1 MANMIDYNKNLI
13 FKKSRELLKKSFRKN
28 LILILYQN
36 RNENQFN
43 MGDLAYWPSAKPLS
57 KKDKFVKNRDFIKN
71 LDHIDQIWEKLK
83 FKFGDTLA
91 VCDLRGKCKE
101 KFSYSEL
108 ADLITKVSFSFKNYG
123 LKKGDVVTVISENSP
138 RWLVVDQ
145 GLMRLGAINAVRG
158 INSPSVELDYIIG
171 HSNSVGLIVQS
182 KEIWLKLNN
191 KEELKKRLKFI
202 INLEDEQFE
211 SLISWST
218 FISSVEKENSQNNNL
233 EKFNPEIDDVATI
246 LYTSGTTGK
255 PKGVPLTHANFLHQ
269 IINLAYIADPE
280 PGTSVLS
287 VLPIWHS
294 YERSA
299 EYFFFSC
306 GCSQYYTIPK
316 FLKDDITQIKPVVMA
331 TVPRL
336 WEAIHDGFFQALKK
350 MPSKKQKLIKFLISN
365 SSVFKR
371 SLRKIR
377 NIDINQI
384 TFKSK
389 IPLLGSVISRY
400 PLHKL
405 STIFLW
411 PNILRQLCG
420 EKLKFPINGG
430 GALPEHVDLF
440 FESLGVDVLVGYGLT
455 ETSPVLTCRRRELN
469 VRGSSG
475 QPLAFTEIK
484 IVNDDKKKILK
495 FREVGKILVRGPQV
509 MKGYLNNEIA
519 TNDVLSKDG
528 WFDTG
533 DLGFLIPNGS
543 LFITGRAK
551 DTIVL
556 SSGENIEPNPL
567 ETEILSS
574 EFINQIQLVG
584 QDKKCLTAL
593 VVPNVELVK
602 SKFLEE
608 DLSKLN
614 LNKKIGTFFKSQIN
628 NLLKSRLGARSEEQI
643 LDCYFV
649 DPFTLKNGLL
659 TQTLKQKEGNRK
671 KYLYK

>member
-1 MANMIDYNKNLI
+1 
-13 FKKSRELLKKSFRKN
+13 
-28 LILILYQN
+28 
-36 RNENQFN
+36 

-57 KKDKFVKNRDFIKN
+57 KKDKFAKNRDFIKN
-71 LDHIDQIWEKLK
+71 LDHIDQIWDKLK
-83 FKFGDTLA
+83 FKCGNTLA
-91 VCDLRGKCKE
+91 VCDLRGKYKE

-123 LKKGDVVTVISENSP
+123 LVKGDVVTVISENSP

-158 INSPSVELDYIIG
+158 INSPSVELDYIIE

-182 KEIWLKLNN
+182 KEIWLKLKN

-211 SLISWST
+211 SLISWRT
-218 FISSVEKENSQNNNL
+218 FISSVEKENLQNNKF

-377 NIDINQI
+377 NLDINQI
-384 TFKSK
+384 TLKSK
-389 IPLLGSVISRY
+389 IPLLATVIGRY

-455 ETSPVLTCRRRELN
+455 ETSPVLTCRRRGLN

-495 FREVGKILVRGPQV
+495 FREVGKILVKGPQV
-509 MKGYLNNEIA
+509 MKGYLNNELA
-519 TNDVLSKDG
+519 TKDVLSKDG
-528 WFDTG
+528 WFETG

-602 SKFLEE
+602 NKFLEE

-614 LNKKIGTFFKSQIN
+614 LDKNIGIFFKSQIN
-628 NLLKSRLGARSEEQI
+628 NLLKNRLGARSEEQI

-649 DPFTLKNGLL
+649 DSFTLENGLL
-659 TQTLKQKEGNRK
+659 TQTLKQKRKEIEKKYSLQIENMYENKFRK
-671 KYLYK
+671 KI

>member
-1 MANMIDYNKNLI
+1 M
-13 FKKSRELLKKSFRKN
+13 E
-28 LILILYQN
+28 
-36 RNENQFN
+36 
-43 MGDLAYWPSAKPLS
+43 DLAYWPSAKPLS
-57 KKDKFVKNRDFIKN
+57 KKDKFAKNRDFIEKLN
-71 LDHIDQIWEKLK
+71 HIDQIWENLKLK
-83 FKFGDTLA
+83 CGNTLA
-91 VCDLRGKCKE
+91 VCDLRGKYKE

-108 ADLITKVSFSFKNYG
+108 ADLITKVSSSFKNYG
-123 LKKGDVVTVISENSP
+123 LVKGDVVTVISENSP
-138 RWLVVDQ
+138 RWLLVDQ

-158 INSPSVELDYIIG
+158 INSPYIELEYIIE

-182 KEIWLKLNN
+182 KEIWLKLEN

-202 INLEDEQFE
+202 INLEDELFE
-211 SLISWST
+211 SLISWNQ
-218 FISSVEKENSQNNNL
+218 FISAGEKENSKNNII
-233 EKFNPEIDDVATI
+233 EKFNPKIDDVATI

-269 IINLAYIADPE
+269 IINLAYIADPK
-280 PGTSVLS
+280 PGTTVLS

-350 MPSKKQKLIKFLISN
+350 MPYKKQKLIKFLISN

-371 SLRKIR
+371 SLSKIR
-377 NIDINQI
+377 NLDINQI

-420 EKLKFPINGG
+420 EKLRFPINGG

-495 FREVGKILVRGPQV
+495 FREVGKILVKGPQV
-509 MKGYLNNEIA
+509 MKGYLNNELA
-519 TNDVLSKDG
+519 TKDVLSKDG

-574 EFINQIQLVG
+574 EFINQVQLVG

-593 VVPNVELVK
+593 VVPNVEVVK
-602 SKFLEE
+602 NKFLEE

-614 LNKKIGTFFKSQIN
+614 QNNDISTFFKSQIN
-628 NLLKSRLGARSEEQI
+628 NLLKCRIGARLEEQI

-649 DPFTLKNGLL
+649 EPFTLENGLL
-659 TQTLKQKEGNRK
+659 TQTLKQKRK
-671 KYLYK
+671 EIEKHYSLQIENMYENKFNKKI

>member
-1 MANMIDYNKNLI
+1 M
-13 FKKSRELLKKSFRKN
+13 S
-28 LILILYQN
+28 
-36 RNENQFN
+36 
-43 MGDLAYWPSAKPLS
+43 DLAYWPAAKPLF
-57 KKDKFVKNRDFIKN
+57 KKNTFAKNRDFIKN

-83 FKFGDTLA
+83 FKCGDTLA
-91 VCDLRGKCKE
+91 VCDLRGKYKE

-108 ADLITKVSFSFKNYG
+108 ADLITKVSFSFENYG

-138 RWLVVDQ
+138 RWLAVDQ

-484 IVNDDKKKILK
+484 IVNENKKKILK
-495 FREVGKILVRGPQV
+495 FREVGKIFVKGPQV
-509 MKGYLNNEIA
+509 MKGYLNNELA
-519 TNDVLSKDG
+519 TKDVLSKDG

-584 QDKKCLTAL
+584 QD
-593 VVPNVELVK
+593 
-602 SKFLEE
+602 
-608 DLSKLN
+608 
-614 LNKKIGTFFKSQIN
+614 
-628 NLLKSRLGARSEEQI
+628 
-643 LDCYFV
+643 
-649 DPFTLKNGLL
+649 
-659 TQTLKQKEGNRK
+659 
-671 KYLYK
+671 

>member
-1 MANMIDYNKNLI
+1 MN
-13 FKKSRELLKKSFRKN
+13 
-28 LILILYQN
+28 
-36 RNENQFN
+36 
-43 MGDLAYWPSAKPLS
+43 DLAYCRGDQSIS
-57 KKDKFVKNRDFIKN
+57 RNDKFTSNRNDIEN
-71 LDHIDQIWEKLK
+71 LIHVDQIWEYLK
-83 FKFGDTLA
+83 FKCGDILA
-91 VCDLRGKCKE
+91 VSDLRGKNKE

-108 ADLITKVSFSFKNYG
+108 ADLITKVSKSFKNYG
-123 LKKGDVVTVISENSP
+123 LVKGDVVTVISENSP
-138 RWLVVDQ
+138 RWLIADQ

-158 INSPSVELDYIIG
+158 INSPSVELDYIIE

-182 KEIWLKLNN
+182 KETWLKLNQ

-202 INLEDEQFE
+202 INLEDEEFE
-211 SLISWST
+211 SLISWSQ
-218 FISSVEKENSQNNNL
+218 FIKGVEKENSQNNFFEKDNL
-233 EKFNPEIDDVATI
+233 QINDIATI

-269 IINLAYIADPE
+269 IINLAYIADPD

-306 GCSQYYTIPK
+306 GCTQYYTIPK
-316 FLKDDITQIKPVVMA
+316 FLKEDITQIKPVVMA

-350 MPSKKQKLIKFLISN
+350 MPSNKQRLLKFLIKN
-365 SSVFKR
+365 SSSVKKN
-371 SLRKIR
+371 LRKIK
-377 NIDINQI
+377 NLDINQI
-384 TFKSK
+384 SLIAK
-389 IPLLGSVISRY
+389 IPLLGSCFVRF

-405 STIFLW
+405 ATIFLW
-411 PNILRQLCG
+411 PSILRQLCG

-440 FESLGVDVLVGYGLT
+440 FESLGIDVLVGYGLT

-475 QPLAFTEIK
+475 QPLKFTEIK
-484 IVNDDKKKILK
+484 IVNEDKTQILN
-495 FREVGKILVRGPQV
+495 FREIGKILVKGPQV
-509 MKGYLNNEIA
+509 MKGYLNNELA
-519 TNDVLSKDG
+519 TKDVLSKDG

-593 VVPNVELVK
+593 VVPNIELVEN
-602 SKFLEE
+602 KFLEK

-614 LNKKIGTFFKSQIN
+614 INKNVGSFFKSQIN
-628 NLLKSRLGARSEEQI
+628 NLLKNRLGSRFEEQI

-649 DPFTLKNGLL
+649 DAFTLENGLL
-659 TQTLKQKEGNRK
+659 TQTLKQKRK
-671 KYLYK
+671 EIEKLYSSQIESMYEKQIKKENLI

>member
-1 MANMIDYNKNLI
+1 
-13 FKKSRELLKKSFRKN
+13 
-28 LILILYQN
+28 
-36 RNENQFN
+36 
-43 MGDLAYWPSAKPLS
+43 MGDLAYWPAAKPLS
-57 KKDKFVKNRDFIKN
+57 KKDKFAKNRDFIEKLN
-71 LDHIDQIWEKLK
+71 HIDQIWENLK
-83 FKFGDTLA
+83 FKCGDTLA
-91 VCDLRGKCKE
+91 VCDLRGKYKE

-123 LKKGDVVTVISENSP
+123 LVKGDVVTVISENSP
-138 RWLVVDQ
+138 RWLVVDL

-158 INSPSVELDYIIG
+158 INSPSVELDYIIE
-171 HSNSVGLIVQS
+171 HSDSVGLIVQS

-211 SLISWST
+211 SLISWNQ
-218 FISSVEKENSQNNNL
+218 FIRAAEKENSKNNII
-233 EKFNPEIDDVATI
+233 EKFNPKIDDVATI

-350 MPSKKQKLIKFLISN
+350 MPSKKQKLIKFLITN

-389 IPLLGSVISRY
+389 IPLLVSVISRY

-475 QPLAFTEIK
+475 QPLSFTEIK
-484 IVNDDKKKILK
+484 IVNDDKIKILK
-495 FREVGKILVRGPQV
+495 FREIVKILVRGPQV

-614 LNKKIGTFFKSQIN
+614 LNKNIGTFFKSQIN
-628 NLLKSRLGARSEEQI
+628 NLLKSRLGSRSEEQI
-643 LDCYFV
+643 LDCYLV
-649 DPFTLKNGLL
+649 EAFTLENGLL
-659 TQTLKQKEGNRK
+659 TQTLKQKRKEIEK
-671 KYLYK
+671 KYSLQIENMYENKFSKKI

>member
-1 MANMIDYNKNLI
+1 MN
-13 FKKSRELLKKSFRKN
+13 
-28 LILILYQN
+28 
-36 RNENQFN
+36 
-43 MGDLAYWPSAKPLS
+43 DLAYCRGDKSLS
-57 KKDKFVKNRDFIKN
+57 RNDKFTSNRNDIEN
-71 LDHIDQIWEKLK
+71 LIHVDQIWEYLK
-83 FKFGDTLA
+83 FKCGDILA
-91 VCDLRGKCKE
+91 VSDLRGKNKE

-108 ADLITKVSFSFKNYG
+108 ADLITKVSKSFINYG
-123 LKKGDVVTVISENSP
+123 LVKGDVVTVIAENSP
-138 RWLVVDQ
+138 RWLIADQ

-158 INSPSVELDYIIG
+158 INSPTVELDYIIE
-171 HSNSVGLIVQS
+171 HSNSVGLIIQS
-182 KEIWLKLNN
+182 KDTWLKLNQR
-191 KEELKKRLKFI
+191 EELKKRLKFI

-211 SLISWST
+211 SLISWSQ
-218 FISSVEKENSQNNNL
+218 FIKGGEKEHSQTNVF
-233 EKFNPEIDDVATI
+233 EKDKLQIDDVATI

-269 IINLAYIADPE
+269 IINLAYIADPH

-306 GCSQYYTIPK
+306 GCSQFYTIPK

-336 WEAIHDGFFQALKK
+336 WEAIHDGFYNALKK
-350 MPSKKQKLIKFLISN
+350 MPSNKQKLLKFLIKN
-365 SSVFKR
+365 SSVVKKNF
-371 SLRKIR
+371 RKIK
-377 NIDINQI
+377 NLDINQTPFI
-384 TFKSK
+384 AK
-389 IPLLGSVISRY
+389 IPLLFSFFVRF

-411 PNILRQLCG
+411 PSILRQLCG

-440 FESLGVDVLVGYGLT
+440 FESLGIDVLVGYGLT
-455 ETSPVLTCRRRELN
+455 ETSPVLTCRRRDLN

-475 QPLAFTEIK
+475 QPLKFTEVK
-484 IVNDDKKKILK
+484 IVNEDKKKILK
-495 FREVGKILVRGPQV
+495 FREIGKILVKGPQV
-509 MKGYLNNEIA
+509 MKGYLNNDFA
-519 TNDVLSKDG
+519 TQDVLSKDG

-584 QDKKCLTAL
+584 QDKKCLTAI
-593 VVPNVELVK
+593 VVPNIELVEN
-602 SKFLEE
+602 KFLEK
-608 DLSKLN
+608 DLSE
-614 LNKKIGTFFKSQIN
+614 LNKNKNVASFFKSQIN
-628 NLLKSRLGARSEEQI
+628 NLLKSRLGSRSEEQI

-649 DPFTLKNGLL
+649 DAFTLENGLL
-659 TQTLKQKEGNRK
+659 TQTLKQKRK
-671 KYLYK
+671 EIEKLYSSQIESMYEKQIKKENLI

>member
-1 MANMIDYNKNLI
+1 M
-13 FKKSRELLKKSFRKN
+13 S
-28 LILILYQN
+28 
-36 RNENQFN
+36 
-43 MGDLAYWPSAKPLS
+43 DLAYWPAAKPLS
-57 KKDKFVKNRDFIKN
+57 KKDKFAKNRDFIKN

-83 FKFGDTLA
+83 FKCGDALA
-91 VCDLRGKCKE
+91 VCDLRGKYKE

-138 RWLVVDQ
+138 RWLAVDQ

-211 SLISWST
+211 SLISWSK

-316 FLKDDITQIKPVVMA
+316 FLKDDITQVKPVVMA

-365 SSVFKR
+365 SSVFKK

-377 NIDINQI
+377 NLDINQT

-389 IPLLGSVISRY
+389 IPLLGSVICRY

-411 PNILRQLCG
+411 QNILRQLCG

-440 FESLGVDVLVGYGLT
+440 FECLGVDVLVGYGLT

-495 FREVGKILVRGPQV
+495 FREVGKILVKGPQV
-509 MKGYLNNEIA
+509 MKGYLNNELA
-519 TNDVLSKDG
+519 TKDVLSKDG

-574 EFINQIQLVG
+574 EFINQVQLVG

-593 VVPNVELVK
+593 VVPNIEMVK
-602 SKFLEE
+602 NKFLEE
-608 DLSKLN
+608 DLSILN
-614 LNKKIGTFFKSQIN
+614 LNKNIGTFFKSQIN
-628 NLLKSRLGARSEEQI
+628 NLLKGRLGARLEEQI

-649 DPFTLKNGLL
+649 DAFTLENGLL
-659 TQTLKQKEGNRK
+659 TQTLKQKRKEIEK
-671 KYLYK
+671 KYSSQIENMYENKFSKKI

>member
-1 MANMIDYNKNLI
+1 
-13 FKKSRELLKKSFRKN
+13 
-28 LILILYQN
+28 
-36 RNENQFN
+36 

-57 KKDKFVKNRDFIKN
+57 KKDKFAKNRDFIKN
-71 LDHIDQIWEKLK
+71 LNHIDQIWEKLK
-83 FKFGDTLA
+83 IKCGDTLA
-91 VCDLRGKCKE
+91 LCDLRGKYRE

-123 LKKGDVVTVISENSP
+123 LVKGDVVTVISENSP
-138 RWLVVDQ
+138 RWLIVDQ

-158 INSPSVELDYIIG
+158 INSPSVELDYIIE

-211 SLISWST
+211 NLISWSI
-218 FISSVEKENSQNNNL
+218 FISSVEKENSQNNNF
-233 EKFNPEIDDVATI
+233 EKFNPKIDDVATI

-316 FLKDDITQIKPVVMA
+316 FLKDDITLIKPVVMA

-377 NIDINQI
+377 NLDIYQI

-389 IPLLGSVISRY
+389 IPLLGSIIGRY
-400 PLHKL
+400 PLHKF

-484 IVNDDKKKILK
+484 IVNDDKKKILE
-495 FREVGKILVRGPQV
+495 FREVGKILVKGPQV
-509 MKGYLNNEIA
+509 MKGYLNNELA
-519 TNDVLSKDG
+519 TKDVLSKDG

-593 VVPNVELVK
+593 VVPNVEFVK
-602 SKFLEE
+602 NKFLEE

-614 LNKKIGTFFKSQIN
+614 LDKNIGTFFKLQIN
-628 NLLKSRLGARSEEQI
+628 NLLKSRLGARPEEQI

-649 DPFTLKNGLL
+649 DSFTLENGLL
-659 TQTLKQKEGNRK
+659 TQTLKQKRKEIEK
-671 KYLYK
+671 KYSLQIENMYEQKFSKKN

>member
-1 MANMIDYNKNLI
+1 
-13 FKKSRELLKKSFRKN
+13 
-28 LILILYQN
+28 
-36 RNENQFN
+36 
-43 MGDLAYWPSAKPLS
+43 MGDLAYWPAAKPLS
-57 KKDKFVKNRDFIKN
+57 KKNTFAKNRDFIKN

-83 FKFGDTLA
+83 FKCGDTLA
-91 VCDLRGKCKE
+91 VCDLRGKYKE

-108 ADLITKVSFSFKNYG
+108 ADLITKVSFSFENYG

-138 RWLVVDQ
+138 RWLAVDQ

-400 PLHKL
+400 TLHIL

-475 QPLAFTEIK
+475 QPLSFTEIK

-593 VVPNVELVK
+593 VVPNLELVK
-602 SKFLEE
+602 NKFLEE
-608 DLSKLN
+608 NLSKLN
-614 LNKKIGTFFKSQIN
+614 LNKNIAAFFKSQIN
-628 NLLKSRLGARSEEQI
+628 NLLKSRLGARLEEQI

-649 DPFTLKNGLL
+649 DAFTLENGLL
-659 TQTLKQKEGNRK
+659 TQTLKQKRKEIEK
-671 KYLYK
+671 KYSLQIENMYENKFSKKI

>member
-1 MANMIDYNKNLI
+1 
-13 FKKSRELLKKSFRKN
+13 
-28 LILILYQN
+28 
-36 RNENQFN
+36 
-43 MGDLAYWPSAKPLS
+43 MGDLAYWPAAKPLS
-57 KKDKFVKNRDFIKN
+57 KKNTFTKNRDFIKN

-83 FKFGDTLA
+83 FKCGDTLA
-91 VCDLRGKCKE
+91 VCDLRGKYKE

-108 ADLITKVSFSFKNYG
+108 ADLITKVSSSFENYG

-138 RWLVVDQ
+138 RWLAVDQ

-202 INLEDEQFE
+202 VNLEDEQFE

-475 QPLAFTEIK
+475 QPLSFTEIK
-484 IVNDDKKKILK
+484 IVSDDKKKILK
-495 FREVGKILVRGPQV
+495 FRDVGKILVRGPQV

-614 LNKKIGTFFKSQIN
+614 LNKKICTFFKSQIN
-628 NLLKSRLGARSEEQI
+628 NLLKSRLGARSVEQI

-649 DPFTLKNGLL
+649 DAFTLENGLL
-659 TQTLKQKEGNRK
+659 TQTLKQKRKEIEK
-671 KYLYK
+671 KYSLQIENMYENKFSKKI

>member
-1 MANMIDYNKNLI
+1 
-13 FKKSRELLKKSFRKN
+13 
-28 LILILYQN
+28 
-36 RNENQFN
+36 
-43 MGDLAYWPSAKPLS
+43 MGDLAYWPAAKPLS
-57 KKDKFVKNRDFIKN
+57 KKNTFAKNRDFIKN

-83 FKFGDTLA
+83 FKCGDTLA
-91 VCDLRGKCKE
+91 VCDLRGKYKE

-108 ADLITKVSFSFKNYG
+108 ADLITKVSFSFENYG

-138 RWLVVDQ
+138 RWLAVDQ

-614 LNKKIGTFFKSQIN
+614 LNKNIGAFFKSQIN
-628 NLLKSRLGARSEEQI
+628 NLLKSRLGARLEEQI

-649 DPFTLKNGLL
+649 DAFTLENGLL
-659 TQTLKQKEGNRK
+659 TQTLKQKRKEIEK
-671 KYLYK
+671 KYSLQIENMYENKFSKKI

>member
-1 MANMIDYNKNLI
+1 
-13 FKKSRELLKKSFRKN
+13 
-28 LILILYQN
+28 
-36 RNENQFN
+36 
-43 MGDLAYWPSAKPLS
+43 MGDLAYWPAAKPLS
-57 KKDKFVKNRDFIKN
+57 KKNTFAKNRDFIKN

-83 FKFGDTLA
+83 FKCGDTLA
-91 VCDLRGKCKE
+91 VCDLRGKYKE

-108 ADLITKVSFSFKNYG
+108 ADLITKVSFSFENYG

-138 RWLVVDQ
+138 RWLAVDQ

-475 QPLAFTEIK
+475 QPLSFTEIK

-614 LNKKIGTFFKSQIN
+614 LNKNIGAFFKSQIN
-628 NLLKSRLGARSEEQI
+628 NLLKSRLGARLEEQI

-649 DPFTLKNGLL
+649 DSFTLENGLL
-659 TQTLKQKEGNRK
+659 TQTLKQKRKEIEK
-671 KYLYK
+671 KYSLQIENMYENKFSKKI

>member
-1 MANMIDYNKNLI
+1 M
-13 FKKSRELLKKSFRKN
+13 S
-28 LILILYQN
+28 
-36 RNENQFN
+36 
-43 MGDLAYWPSAKPLS
+43 DLAYWSSAKPLS
-57 KKDKFVKNRDFIKN
+57 KKDKFAKNRDFVEN
-71 LDHIDQIWEKLK
+71 LNHIDQIWENLK
-83 FKFGDTLA
+83 IKCGDTLA
-91 VCDLRGKCKE
+91 VWDLRGKYKE

-123 LKKGDVVTVISENSP
+123 LVKGDVVTVISENSP
-138 RWLVVDQ
+138 RWLIADQ

-158 INSPSVELDYIIG
+158 INSPSVELEYIIQ

-182 KEIWLKLNN
+182 KETWLKLNN

-202 INLEDEQFE
+202 INLEDDQFE
-211 SLISWST
+211 SLISWNQ
-218 FISSVEKENSQNNNL
+218 FISAGEKENSKNNNL
-233 EKFNPEIDDVATI
+233 EKFNPEIDDIATI

-316 FLKDDITQIKPVVMA
+316 FLKDDITQVKPVVMA

-336 WEAIHDGFFQALKK
+336 WEAIYDGFFQALKK
-350 MPSKKQKLIKFLISN
+350 MPSKKQKLIMFLISN

-377 NIDINQI
+377 NLDINPT

-389 IPLLGSVISRY
+389 IPLLGSFIGRY

-411 PNILRQLCG
+411 PNILKQLCG

-495 FREVGKILVRGPQV
+495 FREVGKILVKGPQV
-509 MKGYLNNEIA
+509 MKGYLNNELA
-519 TNDVLSKDG
+519 TKDVLSKDG

-602 SKFLEE
+602 NKFLEE
-608 DLSKLN
+608 DLSQLN
-614 LNKKIGTFFKSQIN
+614 LNKNIGRFFKSQIN

-649 DPFTLKNGLL
+649 DAFTLENGFL
-659 TQTLKQKEGNRK
+659 TQTLKQKRKEIEK
-671 KYLYK
+671 KYALQIENMYENKFSKKI

>member
-1 MANMIDYNKNLI
+1 
-13 FKKSRELLKKSFRKN
+13 
-28 LILILYQN
+28 
-36 RNENQFN
+36 
-43 MGDLAYWPSAKPLS
+43 MGDLAYWPAAKPLS
-57 KKDKFVKNRDFIKN
+57 KKNTFAKNRDFIKN

-83 FKFGDTLA
+83 FKCGDTLA
-91 VCDLRGKCKE
+91 VCDLRGKYKE

-108 ADLITKVSFSFKNYG
+108 ADLITKVSFSFENYG

-138 RWLVVDQ
+138 RWLAVDQ

-475 QPLAFTEIK
+475 QPLSFTEIK

-614 LNKKIGTFFKSQIN
+614 LNKNIAAFFRSQIN
-628 NLLKSRLGARSEEQI
+628 NLLKSRLGARLEEQI

-649 DPFTLKNGLL
+649 DAFTLENGLL
-659 TQTLKQKEGNRK
+659 TQTLKQKRKEIEK
-671 KYLYK
+671 KYSLQIENMYENKFSKKI

>member
-1 MANMIDYNKNLI
+1 MN
-13 FKKSRELLKKSFRKN
+13 
-28 LILILYQN
+28 
-36 RNENQFN
+36 
-43 MGDLAYWPSAKPLS
+43 DLAYCRGDKSLS
-57 KKDKFVKNRDFIKN
+57 RNYKFTSNRNDIEK
-71 LDHIDQIWEKLK
+71 LIHVDQIWEYLK
-83 FKFGDTLA
+83 FKCGDILA
-91 VCDLRGKCKE
+91 VSDLRGKNKE

-108 ADLITKVSFSFKNYG
+108 ADLITKVSKSFINYG
-123 LKKGDVVTVISENSP
+123 LVKGDVVTVISENSP
-138 RWLVVDQ
+138 RWLIADQ

-158 INSPSVELDYIIG
+158 INSPSVELDYIIE

-182 KEIWLKLNN
+182 KETWLKLNQ

-202 INLEDEQFE
+202 INLEDEEFE
-211 SLISWST
+211 SLISWSQ
-218 FISSVEKENSQNNNL
+218 FIKGVEKENSQNNVFEKDNL
-233 EKFNPEIDDVATI
+233 QINDIATI

-269 IINLAYIADPE
+269 IINLAYIADPD

-306 GCSQYYTIPK
+306 GCTQYYTIPK

-350 MPSKKQKLIKFLISN
+350 MPSNKQRLLKFLIKN
-365 SSVFKR
+365 SSVVKKN
-371 SLRKIR
+371 LRKIK
-377 NIDINQI
+377 NLDINQI
-384 TFKSK
+384 SLIAK
-389 IPLLGSVISRY
+389 IPLLGSCFVRF

-405 STIFLW
+405 ATIFLW
-411 PNILRQLCG
+411 PSILRQLCG

-440 FESLGVDVLVGYGLT
+440 FESLGIDVLVGYGLT
-455 ETSPVLTCRRRELN
+455 ETSPVLTCRRRDLN

-475 QPLAFTEIK
+475 QPLKFTEIK
-484 IVNDDKKKILK
+484 IVNEDKTKILN
-495 FREVGKILVRGPQV
+495 FREIGKILVKGPQV
-509 MKGYLNNEIA
+509 MKGYLNNELA
-519 TNDVLSKDG
+519 TKDVLSKDG

-593 VVPNVELVK
+593 VVPNIELVEN
-602 SKFLEE
+602 KFLEK

-614 LNKKIGTFFKSQIN
+614 LNKNVGSFFKSQIN
-628 NLLKSRLGARSEEQI
+628 NLLKNRLGSRFEEQI

-649 DPFTLKNGLL
+649 DAFTLENGLL
-659 TQTLKQKEGNRK
+659 TQTLKQKRK
-671 KYLYK
+671 EIEKLYSSQIESMYEKQIKKENLI

>member
-1 MANMIDYNKNLI
+1 
-13 FKKSRELLKKSFRKN
+13 
-28 LILILYQN
+28 
-36 RNENQFN
+36 
-43 MGDLAYWPSAKPLS
+43 MGDLAYWPAAKPLS
-57 KKDKFVKNRDFIKN
+57 KKNTFAKNRDFIKN

-83 FKFGDTLA
+83 FKCGDTLA
-91 VCDLRGKCKE
+91 VCDLRGKYKE

-108 ADLITKVSFSFKNYG
+108 ADLITKVSFSFENYG

-138 RWLVVDQ
+138 RWLAVDQ

-171 HSNSVGLIVQS
+171 HSNSLGLIVQS

-495 FREVGKILVRGPQV
+495 FREVGKILVKGPQV

-584 QDKKCLTAL
+584 QDKKFRYQ
-593 VVPNVELVK
+593 
-602 SKFLEE
+602 S
-608 DLSKLN
+608 
-614 LNKKIGTFFKSQIN
+614 N
-628 NLLKSRLGARSEEQI
+628 N
-643 LDCYFV
+643 F
-649 DPFTLKNGLL
+649 
-659 TQTLKQKEGNRK
+659 
-671 KYLYK
+671 

>member
-1 MANMIDYNKNLI
+1 MN
-13 FKKSRELLKKSFRKN
+13 
-28 LILILYQN
+28 
-36 RNENQFN
+36 
-43 MGDLAYWPSAKPLS
+43 DLAYWPLAKSLP
-57 KKDKFVKNRDFIKN
+57 KKDKFVCNRNDIENFN
-71 LDHIDQIWEKLK
+71 HIDQIWEYLK
-83 FKFGDTLA
+83 NKCGDTLA
-91 VCDLRGKCKE
+91 VCDLRGKNKE
-101 KFSYSEL
+101 KFTYSEL
-108 ADLITKVSFSFKNYG
+108 ADLITKVSKSFRYYG
-123 LKKGDVVTVISENSP
+123 LSKGDVVTLISENSP
-138 RWLVVDQ
+138 RWLVADQ

-158 INSPSVELDYIIG
+158 INSPSLELDYIIE
-171 HSNSVGLIVQS
+171 HSKSVGLIVES
-182 KEIWLKLNN
+182 KEIWLKLAK

-202 INLEDEQFE
+202 INLADEQFE
-211 SLISWST
+211 SLISWSQ
-218 FISSVEKENSQNNNL
+218 FIREGEKEFFNNNIS
-233 EKFNPEIDDVATI
+233 EKDHLQINDVATI

-269 IINLAYIADPE
+269 IVSLASIADPD

-306 GCSQYYTIPK
+306 GCTQFYTTPK
-316 FLKDDITQIKPVVMA
+316 FLKDDIKQIKPVVMA

-350 MPSKKQKLIKFLISN
+350 MPSKKRRLIRIMLSN
-365 SSVFKR
+365 SSIFKAN
-371 SLRKIR
+371 LRKIK
-377 NIDINQI
+377 NLDINQI
-384 TFKSK
+384 SLVAK
-389 IPLLGSVISRY
+389 IPLVASVLIRF
-400 PLHKL
+400 PVHTL
-405 STIFLW
+405 SSNLLW
-411 PNILRQLCG
+411 PSILRQLCG

-440 FESLGVDVLVGYGLT
+440 FESLGIDVLVGYGLT

-484 IVNDDKKKILK
+484 IVNDDKNKILK
-495 FREVGKILVRGPQV
+495 FREIGKILVKGPQV
-509 MKGYLNNEIA
+509 MKGYLNNDLA
-519 TNDVLSKDG
+519 TKEVLSKDG

-533 DLGFLIPNGS
+533 DLGYLIPNGS

-593 VVPNVELVK
+593 ISPNIELVEN
-602 SKFLEE
+602 KFSENV
-608 DLSKLN
+608 LSELN
-614 LNKKIGTFFKSQIN
+614 TNKRISLFFKSQIN
-628 NLLKSRLGARSEEQI
+628 NLLRSRTGSRKEEQI
-643 LDCYFV
+643 FDCYFV
-649 DPFTLKNGLL
+649 DAFTLENGLL
-659 TQTLKQKEGNRK
+659 TQTLKQKRK
-671 KYLYK
+671 EIEKLYSSQIENMYVKQIKKEKSN

>member
-1 MANMIDYNKNLI
+1 MN
-13 FKKSRELLKKSFRKN
+13 
-28 LILILYQN
+28 
-36 RNENQFN
+36 
-43 MGDLAYWPSAKPLS
+43 DLAYCRGDKSIS
-57 KKDKFVKNRDFIKN
+57 RNDKFTSNRNDIEN
-71 LDHIDQIWEKLK
+71 LIHVDQIWEYLK
-83 FKFGDTLA
+83 FKCGDILA
-91 VCDLRGKCKE
+91 VSDLRGKNKE

-108 ADLITKVSFSFKNYG
+108 ADLITKVSKSFKNYG
-123 LKKGDVVTVISENSP
+123 LVKGDVVTVISENSP
-138 RWLVVDQ
+138 RWLIADQ

-158 INSPSVELDYIIG
+158 INSPSVELDYIIE

-182 KEIWLKLNN
+182 KDIWLKLNN
-191 KEELKKRLKFI
+191 KEELKKRLKFL
-202 INLEDEQFE
+202 INLEDEKFE
-211 SLISWST
+211 SLISWSQ
-218 FISSVEKENSQNNNL
+218 FLRAGEKENSQSNII
-233 EKFNPEIDDVATI
+233 EKFNPRIDDVATI

-280 PGTSVLS
+280 IGTSVLS

-519 TNDVLSKDG
+519 TKDVLSKDG

-602 SKFLEE
+602 NKFLEE

-614 LNKKIGTFFKSQIN
+614 LNKNIGTFFKLQIN
-628 NLLKSRLGARSEEQI
+628 NLLKSRLGARLEEQI

-649 DPFTLKNGLL
+649 DAFTLENGLL
-659 TQTLKQKEGNRK
+659 TQTLKQKRK
-671 KYLYK
+671 EIEKQYSSQIENMYENKFSKKI

>member
-1 MANMIDYNKNLI
+1 M
-13 FKKSRELLKKSFRKN
+13 S
-28 LILILYQN
+28 
-36 RNENQFN
+36 
-43 MGDLAYWPSAKPLS
+43 DLAYWPSAKPLS
-57 KKDKFVKNRDFIKN
+57 KKDKFAKNRDFIKN
-71 LDHIDQIWEKLK
+71 LHHIDQIWEKLK
-83 FKFGDTLA
+83 FKCGDTLA
-91 VCDLRGKCKE
+91 VSDLRGKYKE
-101 KFSYSEL
+101 QYSYSEL

-123 LKKGDVVTVISENSP
+123 LVKGDVVTVISENSP

-158 INSPSVELDYIIG
+158 INSPTVELDYIVE

-211 SLISWST
+211 SLISWNQ
-218 FISSVEKENSQNNNL
+218 FIRSAEKENSQNNNL
-233 EKFNPEIDDVATI
+233 EKFSPNIDDVATI
-246 LYTSGTTGK
+246 LYTSGTTGQ

-269 IINLAYIADPE
+269 IVNLAYIADPE

-316 FLKDDITQIKPVVMA
+316 FLKDDITQVKPVVMA

-377 NIDINQI
+377 NLDINQI
-384 TFKSK
+384 TLKSK
-389 IPLLGSVISRY
+389 IPLLGSVFGRY

-484 IVNDDKKKILK
+484 IVNDNKKKILK
-495 FREVGKILVRGPQV
+495 FREVGKILVKGPQV
-509 MKGYLNNEIA
+509 MEGYLNNELA
-519 TNDVLSKDG
+519 TKDVLSKEG

-574 EFINQIQLVG
+574 EFINQVQLVG

-593 VVPNVELVK
+593 VVPNIEMVK
-602 SKFLEE
+602 NKFLEE
-608 DLSKLN
+608 DLSILN
-614 LNKKIGTFFKSQIN
+614 LNKNIGTFFKSQIN
-628 NLLKSRLGARSEEQI
+628 NLLKGRLGARLEEQI

-649 DPFTLKNGLL
+649 DAFTLENGLL
-659 TQTLKQKEGNRK
+659 TQTLKQKRKEIEK
-671 KYLYK
+671 KYSSQIENMYENKFSKKI

>member
-1 MANMIDYNKNLI
+1 MN
-13 FKKSRELLKKSFRKN
+13 
-28 LILILYQN
+28 
-36 RNENQFN
+36 
-43 MGDLAYWPSAKPLS
+43 DLAYWSLEKPIN
-57 KKDKFVKNRDFIKN
+57 KNEKFIKSRNDIKN
-71 LDHIDQIWEKLK
+71 LNHVDQIWEVLK
-83 FKFGDTLA
+83 CKFGDTLA
-91 VCDLRGKCKE
+91 VCDLRGKQKE
-101 KFSYSEL
+101 RFSYSEL
-108 ADLITKVSFSFKNYG
+108 ADLIARVSKSFKKYG
-123 LKKGDVVTVISENSP
+123 LVKGDVVTLISENSP

-182 KEIWLKLNN
+182 KEVWLKLNN

-211 SLISWST
+211 SLISWNQ
-218 FISSVEKENSQNNNL
+218 FIRAAEKENSQTNNI
-233 EKFNPEIDDVATI
+233 EKYNPKIDDVATI

-269 IINLAYIADPE
+269 IINLAHIADPE

-365 SSVFKR
+365 SAVFKR

-377 NIDINQI
+377 NLDINQI
-384 TFKSK
+384 TLKSK
-389 IPLLGSVISRY
+389 IPLLVSVIGRY
-400 PLHKL
+400 PLHKF

-440 FESLGVDVLVGYGLT
+440 FES
-455 ETSPVLTCRRRELN
+455 
-469 VRGSSG
+469 
-475 QPLAFTEIK
+475 
-484 IVNDDKKKILK
+484 
-495 FREVGKILVRGPQV
+495 
-509 MKGYLNNEIA
+509 
-519 TNDVLSKDG
+519 
-528 WFDTG
+528 
-533 DLGFLIPNGS
+533 
-543 LFITGRAK
+543 
-551 DTIVL
+551 
-556 SSGENIEPNPL
+556 
-567 ETEILSS
+567 
-574 EFINQIQLVG
+574 
-584 QDKKCLTAL
+584 
-593 VVPNVELVK
+593 
-602 SKFLEE
+602 
-608 DLSKLN
+608 
-614 LNKKIGTFFKSQIN
+614 
-628 NLLKSRLGARSEEQI
+628 
-643 LDCYFV
+643 
-649 DPFTLKNGLL
+649 
-659 TQTLKQKEGNRK
+659 
-671 KYLYK
+671 

>member
-1 MANMIDYNKNLI
+1 
-13 FKKSRELLKKSFRKN
+13 
-28 LILILYQN
+28 
-36 RNENQFN
+36 
-43 MGDLAYWPSAKPLS
+43 MGDLAYWPADKPLS
-57 KKDKFVKNRDFIKN
+57 KNNTFAKNRDFIKN

-83 FKFGDTLA
+83 FKCGDTLA
-91 VCDLRGKCKE
+91 VCDLRGKYKE

-108 ADLITKVSFSFKNYG
+108 ADLITKVSFSFENYG

-138 RWLVVDQ
+138 RWLAVDQ

-158 INSPSVELDYIIG
+158 INSPSVELDYIIR

-350 MPSKKQKLIKFLISN
+350 MPFKKQKLIKFLISN

-400 PLHKL
+400 PLHKF

-475 QPLAFTEIK
+475 QPLSFTEIK

-495 FREVGKILVRGPQV
+495 FREIGKILVRGPQV

-649 DPFTLKNGLL
+649 DPFTLENGLL
-659 TQTLKQKEGNRK
+659 TQTLKQKRKEIEK
-671 KYLYK
+671 KYSLQIENMYENKFSKKI

>member
-1 MANMIDYNKNLI
+1 
-13 FKKSRELLKKSFRKN
+13 
-28 LILILYQN
+28 
-36 RNENQFN
+36 
-43 MGDLAYWPSAKPLS
+43 MGDLAYWPAAKPLS
-57 KKDKFVKNRDFIKN
+57 KKNTFAKNRDFIKN

-83 FKFGDTLA
+83 FKCGDTLA
-91 VCDLRGKCKE
+91 VCDLRGKYKE

-108 ADLITKVSFSFKNYG
+108 ADLITKVSSSFENYG

-138 RWLVVDQ
+138 RWLAVDQ

-519 TNDVLSKDG
+519 TKDVLSKDG

-614 LNKKIGTFFKSQIN
+614 LNKNIAAFFKSQIN
-628 NLLKSRLGARSEEQI
+628 NLLKSRLGARLEEQI

-649 DPFTLKNGLL
+649 DAFTLENGLL
-659 TQTLKQKEGNRK
+659 TQTLKQKRKEIEK
-671 KYLYK
+671 KYSLQIENMYENKFSKKI

>member
-1 MANMIDYNKNLI
+1 
-13 FKKSRELLKKSFRKN
+13 
-28 LILILYQN
+28 
-36 RNENQFN
+36 

-57 KKDKFVKNRDFIKN
+57 KKDKFAKNRDFIKN
-71 LDHIDQIWEKLK
+71 LHHIDQIWEKLK
-83 FKFGDTLA
+83 IKCGDTLA
-91 VCDLRGKCKE
+91 VCDLRGKYKE

-108 ADLITKVSFSFKNYG
+108 ADLITKVSLSFKNYG
-123 LKKGDVVTVISENSP
+123 LEKGDVVTVISENSP
-138 RWLVVDQ
+138 RWLAVDQ

-475 QPLAFTEIK
+475 QPLSFTEIK

-593 VVPNVELVK
+593 VVPNV
-602 SKFLEE
+602 
-608 DLSKLN
+608 
-614 LNKKIGTFFKSQIN
+614 
-628 NLLKSRLGARSEEQI
+628 
-643 LDCYFV
+643 
-649 DPFTLKNGLL
+649 
-659 TQTLKQKEGNRK
+659 
-671 KYLYK
+671 